1 MKLSSDDPPPFP
13 SSSPPSDDSDDD
25 GRSLHSAMHH
35 ILNRIPVGRMHE
47 ADLARSRSFLSIAS
61 RWRNERGATLSE
73 GLLERLHEEGTAG
86 GNANVVLD
94 AEMYNV
100 CMSAWNGSVDA
111 DGETIVRRVGSI
123 MTRMEE
129 RWRSSRREG
138 EGEGAGAIVSAT
150 TAPRPDR
157 IGYNILIHSY
167 TKWVDADSSDEVEA
181 VLTKMTALAESAA
194 SSNDA
199 AEREYASRVRPDDV
213 TYNTA
218 MNYHAERARADRGG
232 RSAQRAEDVLLRMSA
247 AEASSRRRD
256 GGGGDSCDGGG
267 AVRVG
272 ATSFNTILKAWGN
285 SGGGANAARRGEAVL
300 RTMMR
305 LRDDGHDDV
314 GPDPTSF
321 STVIGAYSRVDTE
334 DRAEAVDRVVDLL
347 DDLERASG
355 SSWRVEDVVSCYNA
369 AANVVVKSGAV
380 DAAEKVGGL
389 MRRMEENF
397 AGARPDSRMLTSL
410 VAAHVGGVG
419 SDEESFQRGKELLV
433 GTMMGEAAPG
443 IEPDS
448 IPFNV
453 VLGTV
458 LKGKSPN
465 RMKHAD
471 DLMKAMEGIGGN
483 ARPDLTTYS
492 MMIGAL
498 SRSPTEDSE
507 QKAVDHLRR
516 MLRSYRDGFERAK
529 PDSFVFNCVIGML
542 ARSKQ
547 PWADNVIYRTLMAME
562 SQHKKG
568 NTAVIPDTITYNMV
582 IGKLAKTS
590 PATKENAKKVMDL
603 LKNMENNE
611 AIAPDIITYTNVLMI
626 QGEVNPQRASDIA
639 FSYLERAITSND
651 KVQVDRLGFQSL
663 LLALSRSCSIEHAMM
678 VRKSWEWMEQFNKV
692 KEDGVLDSNLCNL
705 VLVAY
710 SNANDATAAEE
721 ALSFLSQ
728 RIGRFNEGDR
738 TVLLPTVVGFGAAL
752 VSLGKAS
759 RVDDALRLLDMMKE
773 LHRGGVPNV
782 EPDDGCFVSILGPLA
797 RSEAANAASQA
808 LRVAKRMKEDLGTIS
823 SAALNAAINSCA
835 RTAQDDI
842 AKMKAI
848 EVAFMIFHL
857 GRESG
862 TCDDITYGL
871 MMRTCIRLTDD
882 DDTRIKLVEA
892 SYSCNDLFVF
902 SYCNDS

>member
-1 MKLSSDDPPPFP
+1 MHEI
-13 SSSPPSDDSDDD
+13 
-25 GRSLHSAMHH
+25 LH
-35 ILNRIPVGRMHE
+35 RIPVGRMRE
-47 ADLARSRSFLSIAS
+47 SDLARSRSFLSIAS
-61 RWRNERGATLSE
+61 RWRNERGATLCE
-73 GLLERLHEEGTAG
+73 GLLERLHEEGTTG
-86 GNANVVLD
+86 GNADVVLD
-94 AEMYNV
+94 AEMYNI

-111 DGETIVRRVGSI
+111 DGESIVRRVGSI

-138 EGEGAGAIVSAT
+138 DGDAAGAIVSTAT

-157 IGYNILIHSY
+157 IGYNIVIHSY

-181 VLTKMTALAESAA
+181 VLSKMTALSESAA

-218 MNYHAERARADRGG
+218 MNYHASRARADRGG

-256 GGGGDSCDGGG
+256 GEGGDGEG

-305 LRDDGHDDV
+305 LRDDGHDGV

-321 STVIGAYSRVDTE
+321 STVIGAYSRVDPE
-334 DRAEAVDRVVDLL
+334 YRAEAVDRVVDLL
-347 DDLERASG
+347 DDLERAPGS

-369 AANVVVKSGAV
+369 AANVVVKSGV
-380 DAAEKVGGL
+380 VNAAEKVGGL

-419 SDEESFQRGKELLV
+419 SDDGSFQRGKELLV
-433 GTMMGEAAPG
+433 GTMTGEAGPG

-453 VLGTV
+453 LLDTV

-498 SRSPTEDSE
+498 SRSPTKDSD
-507 QKAVDHLRR
+507 QKAVDHLRS
-516 MLRSYRDGFERAK
+516 MLRSYRDGYERAK

-562 SQHKKG
+562 SQRKKG

-590 PATKENAKKVMDL
+590 PATKENSKKVMDL
-603 LKNMENNE
+603 LKKMEYNSQSNE
-611 AIAPDIITYTNVLMI
+611 AIAPDIITYTNVLKI

-639 FSYLERAITSND
+639 FSYLERAITSSD

-663 LLALSRSCSIEHAMM
+663 LVALSRSCSIEHAMM
-678 VRKSWEWMEQFNKV
+678 VRKSWEWMEKFDKA
-692 KEDGVLDSNLCNL
+692 KDDGVLDSNLCNL

-710 SNANDATAAEE
+710 SNANDATAADE

-728 RIGRFNEGDR
+728 RIGRYNEGDR
-738 TVLLPTVVGFGAAL
+738 TALLPTVVGFGAAL

-759 RVDDALRLLDMMKE
+759 RVDDALRLLDMMKV
-773 LHRGGVPNV
+773 LRRGGVPDV
-782 EPDDGCFVSILGPLA
+782 EPDVGCYMSILGPLA
-797 RSEAANAASQA
+797 RSEAANAAPQA

-842 AKMKAI
+842 AKRKAI
-848 EVAFMIFHL
+848 EVAFMLYHL

-882 DDTRIKLVEA
+882 DDTRIKLVQV

-902 SYCNDS
+902 SSCNNS